1 MQPFGCLFK
10 CDVEAPE
17 IFPSTID
24 PMPSGIIP
32 AIPAPIGSMP
42 SGVIATAESNQSLS
56 VGGLIHPAPTAP
68 GSDR

>member
-1 MQPFGCLFK
+1 METVQQPPPGWIGQGAKHRIHAHGSNMQPFGCLFK

-32 AIPAPIGSMP
+32 AIPAPLRGA
-42 SGVIATAESNQSLS
+42 G
-56 VGGLIHPAPTAP
+56 
-68 GSDR
+68 